1 LKIESGVEE
10 PAVLLCYDARHW
22 NSLPGGLSMVRAAV
36 VLSARDAFRLSQ
48 LFRYGQTGLLALAAA
63 LLFIPGTILAQEKNP
78 FAGDPKAAKLG
89 ESQFRINCAFCHGLG
104 ARGGGRGPD
113 LTRAQ
118 KKHGSKD
125 EDLYHTINEGVPGT
139 AMPANGTTGQGVGM
153 TAEEIW
159 EVITYIRSVEKKAIP
174 AGDVA
179 KGDALFHGA
188 PGCATCH
195 MMNGKGGRLGPDLS
209 SIGAAR
215 STDSLVESVRSPSR
229 RLAWGLIES
238 TKEFPQEYLSV
249 NVETADGRKFSGV
262 VLNEDNFSL
271 QMMDMR
277 EQIHVFEKDK
287 LKSCD
292 ISRESRMPT
301 YDSKALSDS
310 ELQDIVAYLV
320 SVSAK

>member
-1 LKIESGVEE
+1 
-10 PAVLLCYDARHW
+10 
-22 NSLPGGLSMVRAAV
+22 MVRAV
-36 VLSARDAFRLSQ
+36 DVLLQNVFPVSRLSRCLQ
-48 LFRYGQTGLLALAAA
+48 CGFLAIIAS
-63 LLFIPGTILAQEKNP
+63 LLFVPDTLSAQEKDP

-104 ARGGGRGPD
+104 ARGGGHGPD

-118 KKHGSKD
+118 KKHGSSD
-125 EDLYHTINEGVPGT
+125 EDLFRTINEGVPGT

-153 TAEEIW
+153 TAKEVW
-159 EVITYIRSVEKKAIP
+159 EVITYIRSVEKKASVT
-174 AGDVA
+174 GDA
-179 KGDALFHGA
+179 TKGDTWFHGG

-195 MMNGKGGRLGPDLS
+195 MVNGKGGRLGPDLS

-215 STDSLVESVRSPSR
+215 SVDSLIESVRNPNR

-249 NVETADGRKFSGV
+249 NVETADGQKLSGV

-277 EQIHVFEKDK
+277 EQIHVFEKAN
-287 LKSCD
+287 LKSCE
-292 ISRESRMPT
+292 ISRESRMPA
-301 YDSKALSDS
+301 YDSKALSDK
-310 ELQDIVAYLV
+310 ELEDIVAYLV